1 MIIRIVKMT
10 FREDSSETFKDFTN
24 TIKNKIQNFEG
35 CLHLDIFRDI
45 KNPNIFFTYSH
56 WDTEEHLNKYRYSD
70 FFKSTWAKT
79 KQWFDDKP
87 CAWSV
92 ENVSG

>member
-1 MIIRIVKMT
+1 MT
-10 FREDSSETFKDFTN
+10 FREDSSETFKEFTL
-24 TIKNKIQNFEG
+24 TIKDKIKNFDG
-35 CLHLDIFRDI
+35 CLRIDILRDI

-56 WDTEEHLNKYRYSD
+56 WESEEHLNKYRYSD
-70 FFKSTWAKT
+70 FFKNTWSKT

-92 ENVSG
+92 EDISA

>member
-1 MIIRIVKMT
+1 MT
-10 FREDSSETFKDFTN
+10 FREDSSETFKEFTI
-24 TIKNKIQNFEG
+24 TIKDKIRSFEG

-56 WDTEEHLNKYRYSD
+56 WDTEEHLYKYRYSD
-70 FFKSTWAKT
+70 FFKKTWAKT

-87 CAWSV
+87 SAWSV
-92 ENVSG
+92 ENISA